1 MTRTQA
7 PTPYA
12 PHGAEPFYRQLSPS
26 CGLRVSP
33 IALGTLTF
41 GRGEAL
47 HHMGDLDADGAAELL
62 TLAHEAGINLID
74 TANLYGGGVAEEVL
88 GAALNKVDF
97 AEDLLVTT
105 KARMVIGD
113 GPNDGGASR
122 WHLLREVDRSL
133 TRLGREHIDLFY
145 LHQWDGQT
153 PLEETLE
160 TMDTL
165 VRCGKIRY
173 YGVSNYLGWQLQ
185 KALRVCEA
193 NGFIKPVSQQ
203 ILYSAYTRTAEY
215 EQIPSALDAGIST
228 QPWSPLN
235 MGLLT
240 GKWRR
245 GQQPES
251 PARLKDGTGQEMR
264 IPDWETLYQVVDA
277 LEEVANRYEATI
289 PQVALAW
296 TLTRP
301 GVHNTVVAA
310 RNADQLKD
318 LLGYAEL
325 GLSAEDVDRINQV
338 SDPAI
343 IYPHWHQADM
353 ATDRLGPA
361 DEDIIGTIGD
371 QVAEQFGARE

>member
-1 MTRTQA
+1 MSTPDA
-7 PTPYA
+7 PT
-12 PHGAEPFYRQLSPS
+12 GSTPFYRQLSPT

-33 IALGTLTF
+33 VALGTLTF
-41 GRGEAL
+41 GRGEEL
-47 HHMGDLDADGAAELL
+47 THMGDLDADRAAEMLSR
-62 TLAHEAGINLID
+62 AHEAGINLID
-74 TANLYGGGVAEEVL
+74 TANLYGRGVAEEVVA
-88 GAALNKVDF
+88 AALKKLDH
-97 AEDLLVTT
+97 AEDFLITT

-133 TRLGREHIDLFY
+133 ARLGRDHIDLFY

-165 VRCGKIRY
+165 VRSGKIRY
-173 YGVSNYLGWQLQ
+173 YGVSNYMGWQLQ
-185 KALRVCEA
+185 KSLRVCEA
-193 NGFIKPVSQQ
+193 HGFVKPVAQQ

-215 EQIPSALDAGIST
+215 EQIPAALDAGIST

-245 GQQPES
+245 GQQPDG

-264 IPDWETLYQVVDA
+264 VPDWDRLYDVVDA
-277 LEEVANRYEATI
+277 LEEVAGRHGATI

-301 GVHNTVVAA
+301 GVHNTAVAA
-310 RNADQLKD
+310 RNLDQLED
-318 LLGYAEL
+318 LLGYAALEL
-325 GLSAEDVDRINQV
+325 TEEDRTAIDRVGRPEIM
-338 SDPAI
+338 
-343 IYPHWHQADM
+343 YPHWHQADM
-353 ATDRLGPA
+353 AGERLGAA
-361 DEDIIGTIGD
+361 DRDIIGTIGE
-371 QVAEQFGARE
+371 QVAGQFGARG

>member
-1 MTRTQA
+1 MST

-12 PHGAEPFYRQLSPS
+12 PCGSEPFYRQLSPT
-26 CGLRVSP
+26 CGLQVSP

-41 GRGEAL
+41 GRGEELTHIGDVDVGTAA
-47 HHMGDLDADGAAELL
+47 HMLAR
-62 TLAHEAGINLID
+62 AHEAGVNLID
-74 TANLYGGGVAEEVL
+74 TANLYGGGVAEEVV
-88 GAALNKVDF
+88 GEALKKLDY
-97 AEDLLVTT
+97 AEDFLLTT

-133 TRLGREHIDLFY
+133 ARLNRDHIDLFY

-165 VRCGKIRY
+165 VKTGKIRY
-173 YGVSNYLGWQLQ
+173 YGVSNYMGWQLQ
-185 KALRVCEA
+185 KALRVCES
-193 NGFIKPVSQQ
+193 NSFVKPVSQQ

-215 EQIPSALDAGIST
+215 EQIPAALDARIST

-245 GQQPES
+245 GQQPEG

-264 IPDWETLYQVVDA
+264 IPDWDRLYSVVEA
-277 LEEVANRYEATI
+277 LDEVAGQHDATV

-301 GVHNTVVAA
+301 GVHNTAVAA
-310 RNADQLKD
+310 RTLDQLED

-325 GLSAEDVDRINQV
+325 QLTEQDLAIINGVNQPGV
-338 SDPAI
+338 

-353 ATDRLGPA
+353 AAERLGPA
-361 DEDIIGTIGD
+361 DEDIISTIGD
-371 QVAEQFGARE
+371 QVGEQFGARS

>member
-1 MTRTQA
+1 MSTPA
-7 PTPYA
+7 PYA
-12 PHGAEPFYRQLSPS
+12 PSGSTPFYRQLSPT

-41 GRGEAL
+41 GRGEEL
-47 HHMGDLDADGAAELL
+47 THMGAIDADGATEMLSR
-62 TLAHEAGINLID
+62 AHEAGVNLID
-74 TANLYGGGVAEEVL
+74 TANLYGNGVAEEVL
-88 GAALNKVDF
+88 GGALKKLDY
-97 AEDLLVTT
+97 AEDFLVTT

-113 GPNDGGASR
+113 APNDGGASR

-133 TRLGREHIDLFY
+133 GRLGRDHIDLFY

-165 VRCGKIRY
+165 VRSGKIRY
-173 YGVSNYLGWQLQ
+173 YGVSNYMGWQLQ

-245 GQQPES
+245 GQQPEGPS
-251 PARLKDGTGQEMR
+251 RLKDGTGAEMR
-264 IPDWETLYQVVDA
+264 VPDWERLYQVVDA
-277 LEEVANRYEATI
+277 LEEVAGRHDATI

-301 GVHNTVVAA
+301 GVHNAAVAA
-310 RNADQLKD
+310 RNLEQLED
-318 LLGYAEL
+318 LLGYADL
-325 GLSAEDVDRINQV
+325 QLSDEDLRTIDQV
-338 SDPAI
+338 SRPGI
-343 IYPHWHQADM
+343 MYPHWHQADM
-353 ATDRLGPA
+353 AADRLSPA
-361 DEDIIGTIGD
+361 DEDIIGTVGD
-371 QVAEQFGARE
+371 QVAEQFGARG

>member
-1 MTRTQA
+1 MST

-12 PHGAEPFYRQLSPS
+12 PSGSEPFYRQLSPT

-41 GRGEAL
+41 GRGEEL
-47 HHMGDLDADGAAELL
+47 THMGDLDADGAASLL
-62 TLAHEAGINLID
+62 ARAHEAGVNLID

-88 GAALNKVDF
+88 GEALKKLDCDKEF
-97 AEDLLVTT
+97 LITT

-133 TRLGREHIDLFY
+133 ERLGRDHLDLFY

-153 PLEETLE
+153 PLEETLG
-160 TMDTL
+160 TMDAL
-165 VRCGKIRY
+165 VRSGKIRY
-173 YGVSNYLGWQLQ
+173 YGVSNYMGWQLQ

-193 NGFIKPVSQQ
+193 NGFVKPVSQQ
-203 ILYSAYTRTAEY
+203 ILYSAYTRGAEY
-215 EQIPSALDAGIST
+215 EQIPAALDAGIST

-245 GQQPES
+245 GQRPEG

-264 IPDWETLYQVVDA
+264 IPDWERLYEVVDA
-277 LEEVANRYEATI
+277 LEEVAGRHGATI

-301 GVHNTVVAA
+301 GVHNAAVAA
-310 RNADQLKD
+310 RNMEQLED
-318 LLGYAEL
+318 LLGCAEL
-325 GLSAEDVDRINQV
+325 RLSEEDLALINGV
-338 SDPAI
+338 SRPEI
-343 IYPHWHQADM
+343 IYPHWYQADM
-353 ATDRLGPA
+353 AAERLGPA
-361 DEDIIGTIGD
+361 EADIIGTIGD
-371 QVAEQFGARE
+371 QVAEQFGARS

>member
-1 MTRTQA
+1 MSTPDA
-7 PTPYA
+7 PT
-12 PHGAEPFYRQLSPS
+12 GSTPFYRQLSPT

-41 GRGEAL
+41 GRGEEL
-47 HHMGDLDADGAAELL
+47 THMGDLDADRAAEMLSR
-62 TLAHEAGINLID
+62 AHEAGINLID
-74 TANLYGGGVAEEVL
+74 TANLYGRGVAEEVVA
-88 GAALNKVDF
+88 AALKKLDH
-97 AEDLLVTT
+97 AEDFLITT

-133 TRLGREHIDLFY
+133 ARLDRDHIDLFY

-165 VRCGKIRY
+165 VRSGKIRY
-173 YGVSNYLGWQLQ
+173 YGVSNYMGWQLQ

-193 NGFIKPVSQQ
+193 HGFVKPVAQQ

-215 EQIPSALDAGIST
+215 EQIPAALDAGIST

-245 GQQPES
+245 GQQPDG

-264 IPDWETLYQVVDA
+264 VPDWDRLNDVVDA
-277 LEEVANRYEATI
+277 LKEVAGRHGATI

-301 GVHNTVVAA
+301 GVHNTAVAA
-310 RNADQLKD
+310 RNLDQLED
-318 LLGYAEL
+318 LLGYAALEL
-325 GLSAEDVDRINQV
+325 TEEDRTTIDRVGRPEIM
-338 SDPAI
+338 
-343 IYPHWHQADM
+343 YPHWHQADM
-353 ATDRLGPA
+353 AGERLGAA
-361 DEDIIGTIGD
+361 DRDIIGTIGE
-371 QVAEQFGARE
+371 QVAEQFGARG

>member
-1 MTRTQA
+1 MST

-12 PHGAEPFYRQLSPS
+12 PSGSEPFHRQLSPT

-41 GRGEAL
+41 GRGEEL
-47 HHMGDLDADGAAELL
+47 THMGDVDADGAA
-62 TLAHEAGINLID
+62 TMLARAREAGVNLID
-74 TANLYGGGVAEEVL
+74 TANLYGNGVAEEVV
-88 GAALNKVDF
+88 GDALTKLDRPEDF
-97 AEDLLVTT
+97 LITT

-133 TRLGREHIDLFY
+133 ARLGRDHIDLFY

-165 VRCGKIRY
+165 VRSGKIRY
-173 YGVSNYLGWQLQ
+173 YGVSNYMGWQLQ

-193 NGFIKPVSQQ
+193 HGFIKPVSQQ

-215 EQIPSALDAGIST
+215 EQIPAALDAGIST

-245 GQQPES
+245 GRQPEGPS
-251 PARLKDGTGQEMR
+251 RLKDGTGAEMR
-264 IPDWETLYQVVDA
+264 VPDWERLHQVVDA
-277 LEEVANRYEATI
+277 LEEVAGRHDGATI

-301 GVHNTVVAA
+301 GVHNAAVAA
-310 RNADQLKD
+310 RNIEQLED
-318 LLGYAEL
+318 LLGYADLRLTE
-325 GLSAEDVDRINQV
+325 EDLTTIDRV
-338 SDPAI
+338 GRPKV

-353 ATDRLGPA
+353 AAERLSPA

-371 QVAEQFGARE
+371 QVAEQFGARS

>member
-1 MTRTQA
+1 MST

-12 PHGAEPFYRQLSPS
+12 PSGSEPFYRQLSPT

-33 IALGTLTF
+33 VALGTLTF
-41 GRGEAL
+41 GRGEEL
-47 HHMGDLDADGAAELL
+47 SHMGNLDADGAAGLL
-62 TLAHEAGINLID
+62 ARAHEAGVNMID
-74 TANLYGGGVAEEVL
+74 TANLYGGGVAEEVVG
-88 GAALNKVDF
+88 GALKKLDY
-97 AEDLLVTT
+97 AEDFLITT

-122 WHLLREVDRSL
+122 WHLLREVDSSL
-133 TRLGREHIDLFY
+133 ARLDRDHIDLFY

-165 VRCGKIRY
+165 VRSGKIRY
-173 YGVSNYLGWQLQ
+173 YGVSNYMGWQLQ

-193 NGFIKPVSQQ
+193 NGFVKPVSQQ

-245 GQQPES
+245 GRQPEG

-264 IPDWETLYQVVDA
+264 VPDWEQLYEVVDT
-277 LEEVANRYEATI
+277 LEEVAGRHEATI

-301 GVHNTVVAA
+301 GVHNAAVAA
-310 RNADQLKD
+310 RNLEQLED
-318 LLGYAEL
+318 LLGCFR
-325 GLSAEDVDRINQV
+325 LSLAGEDLALIDRA
-338 SDPAI
+338 SRPGI

-353 ATDRLGPA
+353 AGERLSPA

-371 QVAEQFGARE
+371 QVAERFGARS